1 VSRRAGLL
9 SAGQREPLERDGY
22 LLVPSLLDES
32 VLAPMRARLDELVH
46 QTLVAWDAD
55 PGQDV
60 EESGVVHAAL
70 GLSDPGFAP
79 CREHPLLAELG
90 PDWHLGGLGLR
101 APLPG
106 CGHQGL
112 HPDYYP
118 GHRTRGPWRSLAA
131 MWCISAFT
139 PDNGPLRV
147 IPGSHRVD
155 RNPADALPLGCEMGP
170 HPAEVKVVAPAGSV
184 ILFNNADLWHSGTFN
199 YSPAPRLAV
208 TATLLRGRHRS
219 MRCPRGRS
227 QLACRARRGPP
238 PGRRRP
244 TAPDR
249 EPGNRPPGEA
259 SARQTS
265 TDRPHANRAWPVSA
279 WMALGRARASRADK
293 VEPPRAPP

>member
-1 VSRRAGLL
+1 MRSGPLIDCGAVQRQRRISVVSRRAGLL
-9 SAGQREPLERDGY
+9 TAGQRESLERDGY
-22 LLVPSLLDES
+22 LLVPSLLDEI

-46 QTLVAWDAD
+46 QTLVAWDAN

-60 EESGVVHAAL
+60 EERGVVNAAL
-70 GLSDPGFAP
+70 RPSDPDFAP
-79 CREHPLLAELG
+79 CREHPLLAQAAAAVLG

-118 GHRTRGPWRSLAA
+118 GQRTHGPWRSLSA

-139 PDNGPLRV
+139 AENGPLRV

-170 HPAEVKVVAPAGSV
+170 HPAEVKLVAPAGSV
-184 ILFNNADLWHSGTFN
+184 ILFNGADLWHSGTFN

-208 TATLLRGRHRS
+208 TAALLRG
-219 MRCPRGRS
+219 
-227 QLACRARRGPP
+227 
-238 PGRRRP
+238 
-244 TAPDR
+244 
-249 EPGNRPPGEA
+249 
-259 SARQTS
+259 
-265 TDRPHANRAWPVSA
+265 
-279 WMALGRARASRADK
+279 ARAPVDDVPARL
-293 VEPPRAPP
+293 